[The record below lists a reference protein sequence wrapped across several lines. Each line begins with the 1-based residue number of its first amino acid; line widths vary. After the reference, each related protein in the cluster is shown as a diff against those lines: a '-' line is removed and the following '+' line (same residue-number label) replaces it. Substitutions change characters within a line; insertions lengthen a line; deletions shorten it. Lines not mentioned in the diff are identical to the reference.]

1 MAWITLTEANIK
13 DRLSANEIESWDDA
27 GQDVGSEVS
36 RIPGII
42 TQVTS
47 LVRGRVAT
55 CRDSQLGLAGLI
67 PEELL
72 WSAATIAKNM
82 ILNSIPTG
90 VEIAQERSDENR
102 RAHEMLDQAADCKLS
117 ITGDDSVTTANQVA
131 SEFGGDCLLNFSQ

>member
-72 WSAATIAKNM
+72 WAAATIAKNM

-90 VEIAQERSDENR
+90 VEIAEGR
-102 RAHEMLDQAADCKLS
+102 REEDRQAHEQLGQAADCKLQ
-117 ITGDDSVTTANQVA
+117 ITGDDSVTTVNQVA
-131 SEFGGDCLLNFSQ
+131 SEYGGDCLLNFSQ